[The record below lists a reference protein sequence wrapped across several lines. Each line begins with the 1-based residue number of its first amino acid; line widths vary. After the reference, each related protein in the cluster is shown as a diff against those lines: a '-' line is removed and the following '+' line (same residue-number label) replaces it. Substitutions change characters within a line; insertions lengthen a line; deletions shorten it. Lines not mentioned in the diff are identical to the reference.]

1 MEKTASTIEFVQV
14 IEKGCGIDVHKNL
27 LVATVRGTGL
37 KEETRNYEM
46 KENFDKCLKMLLA
59 HEGGF
64 VNHPKDPGGITN
76 LGVTKKV
83 YDEWTGRESTEQEMR
98 DLTPEDVAPIYKKNY
113 WDRVKGDSLPSGLD
127 WACFD
132 WAVNSG
138 SGRPAK
144 AVQRAVGA
152 TADGAIGP
160 ATLGLIME
168 KDPKFIIEYVHD
180 VRQDFYKSLKT
191 FETFGRGWTRR
202 NKETLHQALE
212 ML

>member
-1 MEKTASTIEFVQV
+1 
-14 IEKGCGIDVHKNL
+14 
-27 LVATVRGTGL
+27 
-37 KEETRNYEM
+37 M
-46 KENFDKCLKMLLA
+46 KENFDKCLEMLLS

-64 VNHPKDPGGITN
+64 VNHPEDPGGITN

-83 YDEWTGRESTEQEMR
+83 YDEWTGSESTEQEMR

-132 WAVNSG
+132 WAINSG

-152 TADGAIGP
+152 TQDGAIGP
-160 ATLGLIME
+160 QTLGLIME
-168 KDPKFIIEYVHD
+168 KDPEEIINYVYG

-212 ML
+212 MI

>member
-1 MEKTASTIEFVQV
+1 M
-14 IEKGCGIDVHKNL
+14 KN
-27 LVATVRGTGL
+27 
-37 KEETRNYEM
+37 
-46 KENFDKCLKMLLA
+46 NFDKCLHMLLE
-59 HEGGF
+59 HEGGY
-64 VNHPKDPGGITN
+64 VNNKHDKGGMTN
-76 LGVTKKV
+76 LGVTKRVYEDWVDRKV
-83 YDEWTGRESTEQEMR
+83 TEQEMR
-98 DLTPEDVAPIYKKNY
+98 DLTPDDVAPIYKKNY

-152 TADGAIGP
+152 TQDGAIGP
-160 ATLGLIME
+160 QTLGLIME
-168 KDPKFIIEYVHD
+168 KDPEEIINYVYG

-212 ML
+212 MI

>member
-1 MEKTASTIEFVQV
+1 
-14 IEKGCGIDVHKNL
+14 
-27 LVATVRGTGL
+27 
-37 KEETRNYEM
+37 M
-46 KENFDKCLKMLLA
+46 KENFDKCLKMLLS

-64 VNHPKDPGGITN
+64 VNHPEDPGGITN

>member
-1 MEKTASTIEFVQV
+1 
-14 IEKGCGIDVHKNL
+14 
-27 LVATVRGTGL
+27 
-37 KEETRNYEM
+37 M
-46 KENFDKCLKMLLA
+46 KENFDKCLKMLLS

-64 VNHPKDPGGITN
+64 VNHPEDPGGITN

-113 WDRVKGDSLPSGLD
+113 WDRVKGDSLPSGQD

>member
-1 MEKTASTIEFVQV
+1 
-14 IEKGCGIDVHKNL
+14 
-27 LVATVRGTGL
+27 
-37 KEETRNYEM
+37 M
-46 KENFDKCLKMLLA
+46 KENFDKCLKMLLS

-64 VNHPKDPGGITN
+64 VNHPEDPGGITN

-83 YDEWTGRESTEQEMR
+83 YDEWIGRESTEQEMR
-98 DLTPEDVAPIYKKNY
+98 DLTPDDVAPIYKKNY
-113 WDRVKGDSLPSGLD
+113 WDRIKGDSLPSGLD

-152 TADGAIGP
+152 TQDGAIGP
-160 ATLGLIME
+160 ATIGLIME

>member
-1 MEKTASTIEFVQV
+1 
-14 IEKGCGIDVHKNL
+14 
-27 LVATVRGTGL
+27 
-37 KEETRNYEM
+37 
-46 KENFDKCLKMLLA
+46 
-59 HEGGF
+59 
-64 VNHPKDPGGITN
+64 
-76 LGVTKKV
+76 
-83 YDEWTGRESTEQEMR
+83 MR

-132 WAVNSG
+132 WCVNSG

-152 TADGAIGP
+152 TQDGAIGP
-160 ATLGLIME
+160 QTLGLIME
-168 KDPKFIIEYVHD
+168 KDPEEIINYVYG

-212 ML
+212 MI

>member
-1 MEKTASTIEFVQV
+1 
-14 IEKGCGIDVHKNL
+14 
-27 LVATVRGTGL
+27 
-37 KEETRNYEM
+37 M
-46 KENFDKCLKMLLA
+46 KENFDKCLKMLLS

-64 VNHPKDPGGITN
+64 VNHPEDPGGITN

-83 YDEWTGRESTEQEMR
+83 YDEWIDRESTEQEMR

-152 TADGAIGP
+152 TQDGAIGP
-160 ATLGLIME
+160 ATIGLIME